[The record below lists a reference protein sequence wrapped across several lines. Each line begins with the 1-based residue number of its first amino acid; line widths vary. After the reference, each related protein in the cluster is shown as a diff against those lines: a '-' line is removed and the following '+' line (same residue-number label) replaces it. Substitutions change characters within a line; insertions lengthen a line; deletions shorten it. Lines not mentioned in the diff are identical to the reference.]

1 MRMRRKRHL
10 DERINACGDI
20 LLFFEPREVYGRP
33 DEKNY
38 IKIDINKAFT
48 NPNNPLFLEIGCGKG
63 GFIIETALKNPDK
76 NYIAVEK
83 DDNVM
88 VTAMENAI
96 SSGVKNLKFII
107 CGAEQLLFLFS
118 ENTFD
123 GLYLN
128 FSCPYPKGTY
138 ANRRLTNPKFLKI
151 YSQILKDEA
160 NIIQKTDNR
169 PFFEYSLES
178 YEQFGNPVVESTF
191 DLYSSDYL
199 SGNIATEYEKKFA
212 SEGKPICR
220 VKVKNVK
227 K

>member
-1 MRMRRKRHL
+1 MRRKRHL
-10 DERINACGDI
+10 DERINDCGDI

-38 IKIDINKAFT
+38 VKIDKTTAFE
-48 NPNNPLFLEIGCGKG
+48 NPQNPLFLEIGCGKG
-63 GFIIETALKNPDK
+63 GFIIEMAKQNPDK
-76 NYIAVEK
+76 NFIALEK

-96 SSGVKNLKFII
+96 SAGVKNLKFII

-118 ENTFD
+118 EDFFD

-151 YSQILKDEA
+151 YEKILKKGA

-178 YEQFGNPVVESTF
+178 FKEYGMPVEEETF
-191 DLYSSDYL
+191 DLYASDYL
-199 SGNIATEYEKKFA
+199 SGNIATEYETKFA

-220 VKVKNVK
+220 LKAKNIK